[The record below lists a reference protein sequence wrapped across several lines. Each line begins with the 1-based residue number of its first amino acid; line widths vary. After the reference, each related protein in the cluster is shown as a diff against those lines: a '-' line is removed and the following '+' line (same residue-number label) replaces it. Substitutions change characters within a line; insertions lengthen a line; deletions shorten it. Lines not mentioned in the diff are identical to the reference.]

1 MYPDKTIN
9 SRLKA
14 LFSSGTIVRRS
25 GGKTLKVSDFD
36 AVAAFGTLQNNTL
49 SDRFTRLY
57 NNTSINQ
64 NGSGVGIQVTRPQL
78 YVDYEAMD
86 TDALCS
92 KALDILSE
100 EATQKNE
107 IGEVLSVRSSNENI
121 QAELY
126 NFYNN
131 ILDIESNLPAWIRNM
146 CLHEDTVVPLLDG
159 TEISI
164 KDLAS
169 KFEAHNEDIWVYS
182 VQEETNQVVP
192 GKIKWCGLT
201 RENTDIMRV
210 TLDDDTYID
219 VTPDHK
225 FIMRD
230 GSKKQACDL
239 VEGESL
245 MPFYTK
251 NTTKSTDCIDGYE
264 KVYNPKS
271 NRYNVTHRLVAHE
284 CRVRNIIEE
293 ISTSQE
299 YHTHHI
305 NFNKRDN
312 RPENLVRLT
321 REEHLKIHT
330 DLAKEVLWGNEEVV
344 NKRRAALDKYLRS
357 DERKGRLSSEMKGIY
372 PSYFQEYNN
381 SPLHKEHSLI
391 RSENAKKMHREG
403 VWSPVVE
410 VRFDEDCLTFIQNYL
425 ICRNSYVTLKELSEY
440 LKDSEEFYVLYKKAN
455 PKYRKNLKTT
465 FYTDQVSKV
474 LKRSTG
480 VPYFE
485 FIVNLVPSAVNDPKW
500 VLYVNRSAGKAL
512 TNHKVKS
519 VEMLLD
525 KSDTY
530 CMEVVGPNGEEDR
543 HNFAVCSFNQ
553 QGGYTRN
560 GVFVSNCK
568 YGDTFLAL
576 DMEWGMGVYGA
587 TPLSVYSV
595 TREEALDANN
605 QNYIRFAIN
614 SSAVSTSAYGS
625 PQKGLDT
632 SLENFQVAHFRL
644 IGDANFMPYGRSWL
658 EPGRKV
664 FKQYILLKDA
674 AILHRVMRAPEKR
687 VFYYNVGNLA
697 SNEVDAFMA
706 KQINQ
711 AKKAPLFDQQTGNYN
726 LKYSMMNM
734 LDDFHIPVRNND
746 TTTRIDTAKGL
757 DYAGMDDIYFF
768 QNELLAALGVPKAF
782 LNYSDELNGKCLHPD
797 TKIPMLDGTEKTIK
811 EIAEIF
817 ENSEEE
823 PDLWVYSYDKETDSI
838 IPGKVV
844 LAEKTRLDAK
854 LVKVTLDNGEHVI
867 STPDHGFVLKGGEK
881 IEAQNLKEG
890 DSLQAVY
897 REYRKIRNQ
906 QNPYEHVYQPSR
918 QKWVTTHKM
927 VDEYF
932 NGEIKNNGYR
942 EDGTFDRDSL
952 IVVHHKDFSRSNNNP
967 GNLQR
972 CTYREHSAIHIAN
985 AKNGIWSDEAK
996 MKAIQTKRTPEIR
1009 KKQSISGK
1017 KVMEERCKKDP
1028 NAKNMLRDAWLSLP
1042 FEEKSRIAIE
1052 KVTPET
1058 RAKLSEA
1065 STRTY
1070 FNRKKFMTEGY
1081 KRFVEQNPDYN
1092 VGENSPKWV
1101 NRISVDEVID
1111 FIKSYKGDKA
1121 KIDKIYNLAREMK
1134 YSFVALKDSIENGG
1148 YTVSQFFNEYF
1159 GFKKGRR
1166 VELRKEYLIEILSG
1180 VESVEM
1186 FKEKYGIGDMAITAL
1201 EKGLGCSVENFIG
1214 KTYNH
1219 KVVSVEFLDYTSDT
1233 YNMEVYDNNENH
1245 NFLTSAGIIVKNS
1258 TLSGLAMNF
1267 SKSIEKIQRVVIK
1280 QLEKMGQVHLA
1291 MLDYDDSDLANF
1303 KLKLTTPSTL
1313 VEQEKIALLKEK
1325 VSLAGDIME
1334 KGLFSS
1340 DWIGDNIFS
1349 MSEDQIL
1356 QERELIVEDK
1366 RREFRLNQI
1375 KEEGNDPA
1383 VSGMSYGTPHDLA
1396 SIYKNN
1402 ASGPTPGLPDEKDL
1416 GKKVNSVGRPVT
1428 HASTYGTDKSSMG
1441 RDPLGKVDN
1450 KPEKTSNQGNNIKVK
1465 PFVLEASLINSLKT
1479 AQGKRVRLYEQK
1491 EEVISFMDEKNI
1503 KGL

>member
-146 CLHEDTVVPLLDG
+146 C
-159 TEISI
+159 
-164 KDLAS
+164 
-169 KFEAHNEDIWVYS
+169 
-182 VQEETNQVVP
+182 
-192 GKIKWCGLT
+192 
-201 RENTDIMRV
+201 
-210 TLDDDTYID
+210 
-219 VTPDHK
+219 
-225 FIMRD
+225 
-230 GSKKQACDL
+230 
-239 VEGESL
+239 
-245 MPFYTK
+245 
-251 NTTKSTDCIDGYE
+251 
-264 KVYNPKS
+264 
-271 NRYNVTHRLVAHE
+271 
-284 CRVRNIIEE
+284 
-293 ISTSQE
+293 
-299 YHTHHI
+299 
-305 NFNKRDN
+305 
-312 RPENLVRLT
+312 
-321 REEHLKIHT
+321 
-330 DLAKEVLWGNEEVV
+330 
-344 NKRRAALDKYLRS
+344 
-357 DERKGRLSSEMKGIY
+357 
-372 PSYFQEYNN
+372 
-381 SPLHKEHSLI
+381 
-391 RSENAKKMHREG
+391 
-403 VWSPVVE
+403 
-410 VRFDEDCLTFIQNYL
+410 
-425 ICRNSYVTLKELSEY
+425 
-440 LKDSEEFYVLYKKAN
+440 
-455 PKYRKNLKTT
+455 
-465 FYTDQVSKV
+465 
-474 LKRSTG
+474 
-480 VPYFE
+480 
-485 FIVNLVPSAVNDPKW
+485 
-500 VLYVNRSAGKAL
+500 
-512 TNHKVKS
+512 
-519 VEMLLD
+519 
-525 KSDTY
+525 
-530 CMEVVGPNGEEDR
+530 
-543 HNFAVCSFNQ
+543 
-553 QGGYTRN
+553 
-560 GVFVSNCK
+560 K

-605 QNYIRFAIN
+605 QNYIKFAIN

-687 VFYYNVGNLA
+687 VFYYNVGNLP
-697 SNEVDAFMA
+697 SNEVEPFMQ

-711 AKKAPLFDQQTGNYN
+711 AKKAPLFDQKTGDYN

-782 LNYSDELNGKCLHPD
+782 LNYSDELNGK
-797 TKIPMLDGTEKTIK
+797 
-811 EIAEIF
+811 
-817 ENSEEE
+817 
-823 PDLWVYSYDKETDSI
+823 
-838 IPGKVV
+838 
-844 LAEKTRLDAK
+844 
-854 LVKVTLDNGEHVI
+854 
-867 STPDHGFVLKGGEK
+867 
-881 IEAQNLKEG
+881 
-890 DSLQAVY
+890 
-897 REYRKIRNQ
+897 
-906 QNPYEHVYQPSR
+906 
-918 QKWVTTHKM
+918 
-927 VDEYF
+927 
-932 NGEIKNNGYR
+932 
-942 EDGTFDRDSL
+942 
-952 IVVHHKDFSRSNNNP
+952 
-967 GNLQR
+967 
-972 CTYREHSAIHIAN
+972 
-985 AKNGIWSDEAK
+985 
-996 MKAIQTKRTPEIR
+996 
-1009 KKQSISGK
+1009 
-1017 KVMEERCKKDP
+1017 
-1028 NAKNMLRDAWLSLP
+1028 
-1042 FEEKSRIAIE
+1042 
-1052 KVTPET
+1052 
-1058 RAKLSEA
+1058 
-1065 STRTY
+1065 
-1070 FNRKKFMTEGY
+1070 
-1081 KRFVEQNPDYN
+1081 
-1092 VGENSPKWV
+1092 
-1101 NRISVDEVID
+1101 
-1111 FIKSYKGDKA
+1111 
-1121 KIDKIYNLAREMK
+1121 
-1134 YSFVALKDSIENGG
+1134 
-1148 YTVSQFFNEYF
+1148 
-1159 GFKKGRR
+1159 
-1166 VELRKEYLIEILSG
+1166 
-1180 VESVEM
+1180 
-1186 FKEKYGIGDMAITAL
+1186 
-1201 EKGLGCSVENFIG
+1201 
-1214 KTYNH
+1214 
-1219 KVVSVEFLDYTSDT
+1219 
-1233 YNMEVYDNNENH
+1233 
-1245 NFLTSAGIIVKNS
+1245 S

-1416 GKKVNSVGRPVT
+1416 GKKVNSVGRPIT